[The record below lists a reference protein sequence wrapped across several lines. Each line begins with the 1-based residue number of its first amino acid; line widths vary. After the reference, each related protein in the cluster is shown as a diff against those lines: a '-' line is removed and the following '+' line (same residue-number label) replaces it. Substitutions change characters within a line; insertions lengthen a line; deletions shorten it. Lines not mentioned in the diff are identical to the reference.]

1 MKKVGKKKSSV
12 RDTWIPETWRYN
24 GAGYKVNKKGVIPR
38 KQKYK
43 KILDYQW
50 QKGKDFFKWVKDINE
65 GMWFNCPS
73 EAEKFANFKNW
84 ELVEVNGLK
93 FL

>member
-24 GAGYKVNKKGVIPR
+24 GAGYKVNKRGVIPR

-43 KILDYQW
+43 KILD
-50 QKGKDFFKWVKDINE
+50 
-65 GMWFNCPS
+65 C
-73 EAEKFANFKNW
+73 
-84 ELVEVNGLK
+84 
-93 FL
+93 

>member
-12 RDTWIPETWRYN
+12 RDIWIPETWRYN

-43 KILDYQW
+43 KILDY
-50 QKGKDFFKWVKDINE
+50 
-65 GMWFNCPS
+65 
-73 EAEKFANFKNW
+73 
-84 ELVEVNGLK
+84 
-93 FL
+93 

>member
-38 KQKYK
+38 KQYLTISG
-43 KILDYQW
+43 KICYN
-50 QKGKDFFKWVKDINE
+50 VY
-65 GMWFNCPS
+65 
-73 EAEKFANFKNW
+73 
-84 ELVEVNGLK
+84 VNKRNGV
-93 FL
+93 

>member
-12 RDTWIPETWRYN
+12 RDTWRYN

-43 KILDYQW
+43 KILDY
-50 QKGKDFFKWVKDINE
+50 
-65 GMWFNCPS
+65 
-73 EAEKFANFKNW
+73 
-84 ELVEVNGLK
+84 
-93 FL
+93 